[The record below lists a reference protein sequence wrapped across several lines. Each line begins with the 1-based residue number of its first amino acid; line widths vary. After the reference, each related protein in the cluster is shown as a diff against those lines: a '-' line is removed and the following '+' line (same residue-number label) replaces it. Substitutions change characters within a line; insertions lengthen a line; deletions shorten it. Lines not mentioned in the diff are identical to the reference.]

1 MMTRPQPAR
10 ILLVDPAPERRRRL
24 RLELS
29 DTPWEILEA
38 GTVLEAV
45 AVIEHEAI
53 DVVLAEEDLPG
64 LHGSDFLG
72 HVRRVRPQAVRLL
85 TCDEPTLDMALRA
98 INGAQVTRLLARP
111 FGRDG
116 LRRAIEEGLAQRVD
130 AREGAAAPSE
140 ATDPE
145 HPDSGHEDLDRAL
158 GSLWL
163 AVQPIVSSTTHS
175 IFGYEALLRSDE
187 PRLETPGQ
195 LFALAHRLG
204 RSLELS
210 RRCRLEAAGI
220 FPRVPE
226 DVHLFVNLNPE
237 DLEDFELLGGQ
248 DPLTEFAQ
256 RVVLEV
262 TERES
267 LSSEE
272 RLQARIETLRGL
284 GYKTAIDDLG
294 AGYSSLNSFALLQ
307 PDFAKFDMS
316 LMRDIDCSPT
326 KRRVVEHMVDLCR
339 DLDIRTIAEGIE
351 TESELGTCRELGC
364 AYLQGYHLARP
375 VRAWDARKSHV
386 A

>member
-1 MMTRPQPAR
+1 MTRPKEAR
-10 ILLVDPAPERRRRL
+10 ILLVDPAPERRGRL

-29 DTPWEILEA
+29 HMPWEILEA

-45 AVIEHEAI
+45 ALIEHEPF
-53 DVVLAEEDLPG
+53 DLVLAEEELPG
-64 LHGSDFLG
+64 LPGSDFLG
-72 HVRRVRPQAVRLL
+72 HVRRVRPRTVRLL
-85 TCDEPTLDMALRA
+85 ACDQPSLDMALRA
-98 INGAQVTRLLARP
+98 INEAQVARLLSRP
-111 FGRDG
+111 FGSGG
-116 LRRAIEEGLAQRVD
+116 LRRAIEEVLARRDEEREATGVD
-130 AREGAAAPSE
+130 DAAREI
-140 ATDPE
+140 
-145 HPDSGHEDLDRAL
+145 PDCGHGDLDRAL
-158 GSLWL
+158 DSLWL
-163 AVQPIVSSTTHS
+163 AVQPIVSSATRS

-226 DVHLFVNLNPE
+226 DVYLFVNLNPE

-248 DPLTEFAQ
+248 EPLTEFAQ

-267 LSSEE
+267 LSDER
-272 RLQARIETLRGL
+272 RLQARIETLREL
-284 GYKTAIDDLG
+284 GFKTAIDDLG
-294 AGYSSLNSFALLQ
+294 AGYSSLNSFALLH
-307 PDFAKFDMS
+307 PDFVKFDMS
-316 LMRDIDCSPT
+316 LVRDIDCSPT

-339 DLDIRTIAEGIE
+339 DLEIRTIAEGIE
-351 TESELGTCRELGC
+351 TEAELATCRELGC

-375 VRAWDARKSHV
+375 MRAFSSRKSHV